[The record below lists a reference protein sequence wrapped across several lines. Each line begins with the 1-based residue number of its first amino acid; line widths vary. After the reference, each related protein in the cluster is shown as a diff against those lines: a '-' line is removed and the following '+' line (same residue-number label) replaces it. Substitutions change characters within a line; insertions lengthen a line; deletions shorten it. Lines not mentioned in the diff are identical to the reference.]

1 VWQVGRKKASVS
13 LIRGNEMNIIL
24 KAFNNLERYL
34 AIFFTVMMILLL
46 FMQVVSRYV
55 VNYSFTWTEE
65 LAIISFILSIYTSA
79 SLAIT
84 RRQHLRIKILHS
96 LVGLK
101 AQKVL
106 DIISNVVFAIAMLL
120 LGKGMFTI
128 LSNLYHYGAKFI
140 ASGIPKYVVYGV
152 VWVTFYLMVIRLFQ
166 DSIKLVRE
174 YRELE

>member
-1 VWQVGRKKASVS
+1 VDGRA
-13 LIRGNEMNIIL
+13 GN
-24 KAFNNLERYL
+24 Y
-34 AIFFTVMMILLL
+34 FF
-46 FMQVVSRYV
+46 
-55 VNYSFTWTEE
+55 
-65 LAIISFILSIYTSA
+65 
-79 SLAIT
+79 
-84 RRQHLRIKILHS
+84 HS
-96 LVGLK
+96 
-101 AQKVL
+101 QKVL